1 MKLIISTVL
10 SLALLNPI
18 WNSPDFLNKHFFAN
32 LKISPSQI
40 FISRAQA
47 AMDAK
52 DLITVSLAA
61 AALLGVGLIALKH
74 KDKKPIRPYIIL
86 DTDMVE
92 DPMDAGTLA
101 VLHAFEKQGLIHI
114 LAVMTNSISPYSP
127 NTVMAINQYY
137 QRADIPIGS
146 YKGDVGTTSNGK
158 YNLPILSKYNTGVN
172 RSTTKEAFE
181 LYRSLLEKAKDQS
194 VTIVSIGFLTN
205 LYELLKSPADE
216 FSDLSGSELVTK
228 KVKRLV
234 IMGGKIPSGVEY
246 NFSYQGVG
254 PQAIYSITNWPT
266 EIVFSPSNLGTTI
279 FTDATKL
286 SSDNPVKM
294 AYINQGN
301 LKNLAQDQIA
311 LLYAVRGAS
320 ERFTVISTGYM
331 HINED
336 ASTIWKDDPDKNH
349 SYLKLKQ
356 SNEIIAQEINQLMQY
371 NPGN

>member
-1 MKLIISTVL
+1 MKLIISTLL

-18 WNSPDFLNKHFFAN
+18 WNSPDFLNNHLFAN
-32 LKISPSQI
+32 LPISPSQI
-40 FISRAQA
+40 FISKAQA

-52 DLITVSLAA
+52 DLITVSVAA
-61 AALLGVGLIALKH
+61 AALLGIGLIAFKH
-74 KDKKPIRPYIIL
+74 KDKKPVRPYIIL

-101 VLHAFEKQGLIHI
+101 MLHTCEKQGLINI
-114 LAVMTNSISPYSP
+114 LAVMTNSLSPYSP

-158 YNLPILSKYNTGVN
+158 YNLAIFSKYNTGVN

-234 IMGGKIPSGVEY
+234 IMGGKIPSGIEY

-254 PQAIYSITNWPT
+254 PQAIYSITNWPS
-266 EIVFSPSNLGTTI
+266 EIVFSPSNLGNTI

-286 SSDNPVKM
+286 SNDNPVKM

-320 ERFTVISTGYM
+320 ERFTVNSTGYM
-331 HINED
+331 HIND
-336 ASTIWKDDPDKNH
+336 DPSTIWKDVPDKNH
-349 SYLKLKQ
+349 SYLILKQ
-356 SNEIIAQEINQLMQY
+356 SSEIIAQEINQLMQY

>member
-1 MKLIISTVL
+1 MNLIISTLL
-10 SLALLNPI
+10 SMALLNPI
-18 WNSPDFLNKHFFAN
+18 WNSPGFQNHFFAN

-40 FISRAQA
+40 FISQAQA

-52 DLITVSLAA
+52 DLITVSLVA
-61 AALLGVGLIALKH
+61 AALLGVGIIAFKH
-74 KDKKPIRPYIIL
+74 KDKKPIKPYIIL

-216 FSDLSGSELVTK
+216 FSDLSGSELVIK

-234 IMGGKIPSGVEY
+234 VMGGKIPSGVEY
-246 NFSYQGVG
+246 NFSHQGVG

-266 EIVFSPSNLGTTI
+266 EIVFSPSNLSTTI

-320 ERFTVISTGYM
+320 ERFNVISTGYM

-349 SYLKLKQ
+349 AYLILKQ
-356 SNEIIAQEINQLMQY
+356 SNEIIAQEINQLMLY